1 MKNLYKPFILG
12 LGIVVSILASVNIAQ
27 TPNPTVK
34 PAFLSVQSDP
44 VRDAAI
50 QKRSALFKVELEE
63 IKRRYENNAQEVE
76 AWSKRNNRPIVYT
89 DSNGRTTRV
98 MKIVNGVPH
107 IYATQSIQDREIRQ
121 KSVVFSSTLL
131 IIRFKDGVLNTF
143 LEIKPSAN
151 NIAATGVSS
160 IDALNEKWNVTKM
173 APLYPLQEAAPTGA
187 IQALWTWYTLEIESP
202 SNLEEAMKD
211 YQNNPLVDVSITSQL
226 LFGEPSTN
234 RKIEQ

>member
-1 MKNLYKPFILG
+1 MERILLFFVCGLFIWVG
-12 LGIVVSILASVNIAQ
+12 ASSLAQ

-50 QKRSALFKVELEE
+50 QKRSDLFKVELEE

-76 AWSKRNNRPIVYT
+76 AWSKRNNIPIVYT
-89 DSNGRTTRV
+89 DSTGRTTRV
-98 MKIVNGVPH
+98 MKIENGIPQ
-107 IYATQSIQDREIRQ
+107 IYGSQSIQKNERKRT
-121 KSVVFSSTLL
+121 SPGFLSTRL
-131 IIRFKDGVLNTF
+131 IIRFKDGILNAF
-143 LEIKPSAN
+143 LDIRPSAN
-151 NIAATGVSS
+151 NVIVTGLPS

-173 APLYPLQEAAPTGA
+173 APLYPLQEAAQTGA
-187 IQALWTWYTLEIESP
+187 IQALWTWYTLEIEPP

-226 LFGEPSTN
+226 LFGESTGN
-234 RKIEQ
+234 ERKELSR